1 MYDIIELSN
10 KSLDELYAIADGLKI
25 TKVKSYSKEDLVYK
39 ILDEQAIQGI
49 GRTMR

>member
-25 TKVKSYSKEDLVYK
+25 TKVKSYSKAEK
-39 ILDEQAIQGI
+39 QNQTASKKRCGFC
-49 GRTMR
+49 